1 MVRYYTPLFL
11 VDKLKTYVN
20 STEETRIDL
29 ATGLS
34 YEFVDGL
41 TGRVRT
47 SGQLL
52 QNRFHQERTQVHGML
67 CCFKTWTRVWWF

>member
-1 MVRYYTPLFL
+1 MVRYYTPLFWL
-11 VDKLKTYVN
+11 INCIYVN

-29 ATGLS
+29 AGLS

-52 QNRFHQERTQVHGML
+52 QNRFHQAENPGSWNAL
-67 CCFKTWTRVWWF
+67 LF